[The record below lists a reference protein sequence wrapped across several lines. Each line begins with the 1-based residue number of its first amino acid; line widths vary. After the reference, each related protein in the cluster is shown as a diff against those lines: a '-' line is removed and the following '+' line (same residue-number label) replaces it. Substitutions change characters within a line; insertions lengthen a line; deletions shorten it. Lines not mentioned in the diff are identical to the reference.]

1 MPITLDIFKILTR
14 ENVERRWNAAKLK
27 RCWQQFFHLFSGQK
41 LYQRADINRNSWR
54 TAKNSTILSDD
65 SVWIKR
71 KKTALNNNKCN
82 VSDFNEVRLF
92 LLMYK
97 YSFYFIFYLQ
107 FFLYLNLVEINII
120 FEYEKIDGCQDF
132 GLMKKGGGRKEN
144 FQSIEVRARAH
155 RT

>member
-1 MPITLDIFKILTR
+1 M
-14 ENVERRWNAAKLK
+14 
-27 RCWQQFFHLFSGQK
+27 
-41 LYQRADINRNSWR
+41 
-54 TAKNSTILSDD
+54 SDD

-132 GLMKKGGGRKEN
+132 GLMKKGGGRRIFN
-144 FQSIEVRARAH
+144 P
-155 RT
+155 